1 MTRLLKHN
9 TWKKNITLLAFGLF
23 LISFNAEGI
32 TVVKKNIINPGITF
46 KDIEFAI
53 ITKDTS
59 KSDLK
64 EIEEVFKKQGVTLM
78 FKNIKYNDNN
88 EITSIKVSASY
99 KDSKTKYD
107 VSSNKPINDIE
118 IKFDSENHSIFV
130 GNKSEES
137 NKHLFISEDEDST
150 KKKHRIKVI
159 IKDDEQKINEDDEE
173 YTFNFKAKE
182 KKETVEVNVYR
193 VY

>member
-78 FKNIKYNDNN
+78 FKNIKYNDQ
-88 EITSIKVSASY
+88 TSIY
-99 KDSKTKYD
+99 LYLKTRIQPKK
-107 VSSNKPINDIE
+107 SIE
-118 IKFDSENHSIFV
+118 
-130 GNKSEES
+130 
-137 NKHLFISEDEDST
+137 
-150 KKKHRIKVI
+150 
-159 IKDDEQKINEDDEE
+159 
-173 YTFNFKAKE
+173 
-182 KKETVEVNVYR
+182 
-193 VY
+193 